1 MKALSELADKYEQCA
16 KANEATAEMILAGL
30 ISFSLE
36 SQERQSARADWLITE
51 AMALREKAAEIGRS
65 KLRCGANYAI
75 EAAVINQRSGEPCRR

>member
-16 KANEATAEMILAGL
+16 TANEATAEMILAGL

-51 AMALREKAAEIGRS
+51 AMALREKAAELRKIETAMCSELRDRS
-65 KLRCGANYAI
+65 SRDKSA
-75 EAAVINQRSGEPCRR
+75 